1 MGIPTLG
8 LCLLIAACVPA
19 DGGEDAAPPAPE
31 KGHVDIDGVTLE
43 YRDYGGTGDLLLFV
57 PSLFMTADVYDRVAP
72 HFTDR
77 YRVLAVTHRWHG
89 TSEQTGLD
97 FTLDTLALD
106 LAGFIEHFTDEPAIV
121 VGWSQAGMLL
131 PRLARLRPADVR
143 ALIFANAVWEPMEVP
158 PGLTMPGQISP
169 DSVYPSLEAA
179 ADDLQPLLAV
189 DRPKALKLLSSVFR
203 QREDGAYIMGPPFD
217 SPEVFTRFAA
227 LADAWT
233 GDDYDGIG
241 VPVLAIRVQQSK
253 ARAAELARRG
263 LPQDSIDMGV
273 RFVTEYDDV
282 RNTRGLARLLA
293 AVPDAEVV
301 VLDDVSHN
309 FVIESP
315 EVVSRVVDDFLHR
328 IER

>member
-1 MGIPTLG
+1 M
-8 LCLLIAACVPA
+8 
-19 DGGEDAAPPAPE
+19 
-31 KGHVDIDGVTLE
+31 
-43 YRDYGGTGDLLLFV
+43 
-57 PSLFMTADVYDRVAP
+57 
-72 HFTDR
+72 
-77 YRVLAVTHRWHG
+77 
-89 TSEQTGLD
+89 
-97 FTLDTLALD
+97 
-106 LAGFIEHFTDEPAIV
+106 
-121 VGWSQAGMLL
+121 
-131 PRLARLRPADVR
+131 
-143 ALIFANAVWEPMEVP
+143 
-158 PGLTMPGQISP
+158 
-169 DSVYPSLEAA
+169 
-179 ADDLQPLLAV
+179 LAV